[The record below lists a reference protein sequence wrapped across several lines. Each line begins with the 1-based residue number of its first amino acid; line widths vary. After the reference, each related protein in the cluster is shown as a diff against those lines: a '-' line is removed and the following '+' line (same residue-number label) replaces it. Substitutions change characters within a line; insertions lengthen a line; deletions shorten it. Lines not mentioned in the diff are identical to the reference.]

1 MKIAVI
7 GGGAWGTALANNWAG
22 KDGVEVRLWV
32 REPEV
37 LAAVNERH
45 ENATYLPGVELDA
58 RLKATTDAA
67 EAVAGAAFSVFVVP
81 SQFFRA
87 ALRQFKP
94 LLPEAPVVVC
104 ANKGVELGTLATMS
118 EIVAQE
124 LSGLSP
130 RFAMLSGPSFAKE
143 VAAGVPTAVALGC
156 ADAALGEELR
166 AALSTETFR
175 VYSNPDF
182 RGVELGGALKNII
195 AIAVGCVD
203 GLQFGHNARAALI
216 TRGLAEMS
224 RLGVALGANA
234 ATFQGLAGMGDLVLT
249 CTGDLSRN
257 RQVGLALGR
266 GRTLDEILKDM
277 KAVAEGVKTTES
289 VHHLAKKLGV
299 PMPITEQLYAIL
311 YENKPP
317 REAVRELM
325 TRELKAE

>member
-1 MKIAVI
+1 MMIAVI
-7 GGGAWGTALANNWAG
+7 GGGAWGTALANAWAG
-22 KDGVEVRLWV
+22 KGTETRLWV
-32 REPEV
+32 RESEV
-37 LAAVNERH
+37 MDAINQEH
-45 ENATYLPGVELDA
+45 ENKTYLPGVSLDE
-58 RLKATTDAA
+58 RLLATTNRA
-67 EAVAGAAFSVFVVP
+67 EAVSEASFVVFVVP

-87 ALRQFKP
+87 ALGEFKL
-94 LLPEAPVVVC
+94 LLPERPVIVC
-104 ANKGVELGTLATMS
+104 ANKGVELQTLATMS
-118 EIVAQE
+118 DIVAQE
-124 LSGLSP
+124 LSDMSP
-130 RFAMLSGPSFAKE
+130 RFAMISGPSFAKE

-156 ADAALGEELR
+156 EDATLGEELR
-166 AALSTETFR
+166 EALSTEAFR
-175 VYSNPDF
+175 VYSNPDY

-195 AIAVGCVD
+195 AIAVGCAD
-203 GLQFGHNARAALI
+203 GLEFGHNARAALI

-224 RLGVALGANA
+224 RLGVALGADA

-266 GRTLDEILKDM
+266 GMTLDDILKDM

-299 PMPITEQLYAIL
+299 PMPITDQLYAVL
-311 YENKPP
+311 YEGKDP

>member
-7 GGGAWGTALANNWAG
+7 GGGAWGTALANAWAG
-22 KDGVEVRLWV
+22 KGIGTRLWV
-32 REPEV
+32 REPELV
-37 LAAVNERH
+37 EAINLRR
-45 ENATYLPGVELDA
+45 ENQIYLPGV
-58 RLKATTDAA
+58 RLAAGLTATSDRA
-67 EAVAGAAFSVFVVP
+67 EAVRDAAFAVFVVP

-87 ALRQFKP
+87 ALREFKP
-94 LLPEAPVVVC
+94 LLPEGAVIVC
-104 ANKGVELGTLATMS
+104 ANKGVELQTLATMS

-124 LSGLSP
+124 LGDLSA

-143 VAAGVPTAVALGC
+143 VAAGMPTAVALGC
-156 ADAALGEELR
+156 ADQALGEELR
-166 AALSTETFR
+166 EALSTEALR

-195 AIAVGCVD
+195 AIAVGCAD
-203 GLQFGHNARAALI
+203 GLEFGHNARAALI
-216 TRGLAEMS
+216 TRGLTEMS
-224 RLGVALGANA
+224 RLGVALGAEA

-266 GRTLDEILKDM
+266 GKTLDEILKDM

-289 VHHLAKKLGV
+289 VYHLAKKLGV
-299 PMPITEQLYAIL
+299 PMPITDQLYAIL
-311 YENKPP
+311 YEGKDP
-317 REAVRELM
+317 RRAVRELM